1 MVELLLVNCI
11 MSYLEAKILQFGTV
25 SKSLCFQR
33 DVLIQRQSFEIYDQK
48 IHYQSQIRIDFEN
61 FKETLKK
68 EKMNQ
73 QDVMQ
78 DLFPAQARLGELFV
92 SPANMEILGFSD
104 KYNIQVLYTST
115 IDNLFVI
122 PDCDVIKR
130 IDDENLRVL
139 RQNNIFGRDSLS
151 LECLNSRRR

>member
-1 MVELLLVNCI
+1 
-11 MSYLEAKILQFGTV
+11 
-25 SKSLCFQR
+25 
-33 DVLIQRQSFEIYDQK
+33 
-48 IHYQSQIRIDFEN
+48 
-61 FKETLKK
+61 
-68 EKMNQ
+68 MNQ

-104 KYNIQVLYTST
+104 KNNIQVLYTST

-122 PDCDVIKR
+122 PDCGAIKR
-130 IDDENLRVL
+130 IDDEDLRVL